1 MSRNIDQVCL
11 GVYTVRLGQPSFP
24 WRPVNNKSLGPEGR
38 RFVYGHLQLGTELVR
53 SRRSRESLFRER
65 TRERRMRDLIV
76 KINTDPAVGA
86 GGGGGGGGGLAAAN
100 QQTTNRRS
108 RSRSPMVDNGSIRA
122 GTGDGLSLTVR
133 SLREDDGLSTD
144 DGSDSGTAGT
154 PTSQTAGYWPDL
166 EVLDP
171 DHPM

>member
-1 MSRNIDQVCL
+1 
-11 GVYTVRLGQPSFP
+11 
-24 WRPVNNKSLGPEGR
+24 
-38 RFVYGHLQLGTELVR
+38 
-53 SRRSRESLFRER
+53 
-65 TRERRMRDLIV
+65 MRDLIV
-76 KINTDPAVGA
+76 KINTDPAIGA
-86 GGGGGGGGGLAAAN
+86 SGGGGGGLAAAN
-100 QQTTNRRS
+100 QQTTNRRN
-108 RSRSPMVDNGSIRA
+108 RSPMVDNGAIRA

-154 PTSQTAGYWPDL
+154 PTSQSAGYWPDL